1 MRCPHCDV
9 DINDDHPA
17 CPECKFHISDL
28 DGVLGPP
35 PTRAGDVYDGAHVL
49 SPEERA
55 RLTERLA
62 QLRGRTGAEVVV
74 VTVPTTAPRKPA
86 EYAFWLFNRW
96 GVGGLEHAGILVL
109 LAVAER
115 RIESEVGV
123 ALEDAVTDDVSTAL
137 LTAHAVPFLRA
148 GHLGEGLYQ
157 ACDVLA
163 QLVERARAGAR
174 A

>member
-17 CPECKFHISDL
+17 CPKCKFHISDL
-28 DGVLGPP
+28 DALLGPP
-35 PTRAGDVYDGAHVL
+35 PTRAGDVHDGAHVL
-49 SPEERA
+49 TGEERD
-55 RLTERLA
+55 RLAERLGR
-62 QLRGRTGAEVVV
+62 LRGRTGAEAVV
-74 VTVPTTAPRKPA
+74 VTVPSTAPRKPA

-96 GVGGLEHAGILVL
+96 GVGGPEHAGVLVL

-115 RIESEVGV
+115 RIESEVGI
-123 ALEDAVTDDVSTAL
+123 ALEDAVTDDLSTAL
-137 LTAHAVPFLRA
+137 LTEHAVPFFRV
-148 GHLGEGLYQ
+148 GRFGEGLYQ